1 MSFEDFAGTWQGCI
15 KDRSPSMIETRGMD
29 GYVLAILCHIHSN
42 LSACAA
48 GLEEAIPRRVYP
60 HRPQSFLNRVLS
72 GH

>member
-1 MSFEDFAGTWQGCI
+1 
-15 KDRSPSMIETRGMD
+15 MIETRGMD